1 MKKRTAGWALT
12 ALAAASLAAGA
23 VSAQVNLTAETA
35 NPGGTVYL
43 APSTLAEVA
52 SAAGV
57 ANIQLKDGQTLTNSI
72 QNVAE
77 GKTDI
82 AATPYIL
89 PFLMSRGVGP
99 YSKLGKEK
107 GAELAGNLRA
117 LYPYTL
123 GIFFMYAY
131 DAKGLNGWEDLK
143 GKKVL
148 NGPPRGAAA
157 VNSRSIVQI
166 VTGYKADTDYES
178 VTVNW
183 GQATATVSDGS
194 VDAAVLPEFFPSG
207 RVTTIGAAGAMTAW
221 AIPKDVYEGEAM
233 QKYLKAPGSAPWEM
247 PVSEAQKIGENWT
260 IVSDDDVFRGM
271 ATIGGDIVH
280 KDMDEEMAYQLVKL
294 HIDNLDLIKSKAPF
308 ASNAGFGVL
317 DAVKSGMCGA
327 NPLKYHPGAVRAWE
341 EAGYDVPE
349 CSKP

>member
-1 MKKRTAGWALT
+1 MSRPFSLIAIASAVALG
-12 ALAAASLAAGA
+12 AAAA
-23 VSAQVNLTAETA
+23 SAQVNLTAETT

-52 SAAGV
+52 SEAGV
-57 ANIQLKDGQTLTNSI
+57 ANIQLKTGQTLTNSV

-82 AATPYIL
+82 TATPYIL
-89 PFLMSRGVGP
+89 PFLLSRGVGP
-99 YSKLGKEK
+99 YSKLGKDK

-123 GIFFMYAY
+123 GIFGLYAY
-131 DAKGLNGWEDLK
+131 DAKNIDGWDGIQ

-157 VNSRSIVQI
+157 VNSRSLIQLI
-166 VTGYKADTDYES
+166 NGYKAGDDYES

-183 GQATATVSDGS
+183 GAAPQTISDGS
-194 VDAAVLPEFFPSG
+194 VDAVVLPMLFPDARITQVS
-207 RVTTIGAAGAMTAW
+207 AAGAMTVWSIPRAAW
-221 AIPKDVYEGEAM
+221 ESEPM
-233 QKYLKAPGSAPWEM
+233 QKYLTAPGSAPFEISVEDAQVLGENITL
-247 PVSEAQKIGENWT
+247 VSEDG
-260 IVSDDDVFRGM
+260 VMRGL

-280 KDMDEEMAYQLVKL
+280 KDMDEELVYQLVKL
-294 HIDNLDLIKSKAPF
+294 HVESLDLIKSKAPF
-308 ASNAGFGVL
+308 AANSGFGVL

-341 EAGYDVPE
+341 EAGFSVPD
-349 CSKP
+349 CAKP

>member
-1 MKKRTAGWALT
+1 MTKRFSLAAI
-12 ALAAASLAAGA
+12 AAAASLSVSA
-23 VSAQVNLTAETA
+23 VSAQVNLSAETA
-35 NPGGTVYL
+35 SPGGMVYL
-43 APSTLAEVA
+43 VPATLAEVA
-52 SAAGV
+52 SSAGV
-57 ANIQLKDGQTLTNSI
+57 ANIQLKDGQTLTNSV

-89 PFLMSRGVGP
+89 PFLLSRGVGP
-99 YSKLGKEK
+99 YSKIGKEK

-123 GIFFMYAY
+123 GIFFLYAY
-131 DAKGLNGWEDLK
+131 DAKNIGGWEGIK
-143 GKKVL
+143 GHKIL

-157 VNSRSIVQI
+157 VNSRSIIQI
-166 VTGYKADTDYES
+166 VTGYKPDADYES

-183 GQATATVSDGS
+183 GQASQTISDGS
-194 VDAAVLPEFFPSG
+194 VDAAVLPEYFPGARPTEVS
-207 RVTTIGAAGAMTAW
+207 AAGAMTAW
-221 AIPKDVYEGEAM
+221 SIPKAAYEGEAM

-247 PVSEAQKIGENWT
+247 SVADAQNLGDNWT

-280 KDMDEEMAYQLVKL
+280 KDLDEELVYKLVKL
-294 HIDNLDLIKSKAPF
+294 HIDNLDLMKSKAPF
-308 ASNAGFGVL
+308 ASNAGLAVL
-317 DAVKSGMCGA
+317 DQVKSGMCGA

-341 EAGYDVPE
+341 EAGYTVPD
-349 CSKP
+349 CAKP